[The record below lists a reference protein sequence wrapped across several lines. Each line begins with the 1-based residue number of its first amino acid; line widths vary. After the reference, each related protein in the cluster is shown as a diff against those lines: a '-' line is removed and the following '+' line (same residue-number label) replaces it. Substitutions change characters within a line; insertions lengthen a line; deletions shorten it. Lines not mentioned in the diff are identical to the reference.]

1 MYAMNQHEELREK
14 PPLDPATGQPTP
26 RDPEVPVTRSRRSSW
41 PLLVIILAGLILA
54 LIAWLPAELTRD
66 AENEPVAPG
75 QTETT
80 PSDATPPA
88 AQPAPTDQAAPT
100 NEAAPT
106 DQATPPAGEP
116 RRRQHLRPRP
126 RQRPRRQQHRQHL
139 PRRHSRRALLR
150 SRTTNALCRAG

>member
-100 NEAAPT
+100 NDAAPT
-106 DQATPPAGEP
+106 DQAAPPAGG
-116 RRRQHLRPRP
+116 
-126 RQRPRRQQHRQHL
+126 
-139 PRRHSRRALLR
+139 
-150 SRTTNALCRAG
+150 TTAPAAPETQTPAAPETPAAPAAPATPAQPQSAPAQ

>member
-1 MYAMNQHEELREK
+1 MNQHEELREK

-26 RDPEVPVTRSRRSSW
+26 RDPEVPVTRSHRSSW

-106 DQATPPAGEP
+106 DQATPPAGG
-116 RRRQHLRPRP
+116 
-126 RQRPRRQQHRQHL
+126 
-139 PRRHSRRALLR
+139 
-150 SRTTNALCRAG
+150 TTAPAAPETQTPAAPETPAAPAAPATPAQPQSAPAQ